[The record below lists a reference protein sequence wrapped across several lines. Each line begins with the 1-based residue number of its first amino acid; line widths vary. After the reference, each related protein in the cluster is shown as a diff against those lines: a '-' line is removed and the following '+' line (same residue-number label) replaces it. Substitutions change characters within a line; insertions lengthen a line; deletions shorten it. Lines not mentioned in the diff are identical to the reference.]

1 MVNCVNCTIYIAAC
15 ERIAFVDKCERVS
28 FTVAT
33 NLLRVCNTHDSN
45 IYYYGPSPIL
55 LTGDNKAISVGPN
68 NSSSPELQKYIKA
81 ANIAV
86 HPDNFYSFE
95 QVLFKNMLMTNENC
109 WSKMPPSEFDLL
121 VLPEKEDEDE
131 RSPKNAVKKQ

>member
-1 MVNCVNCTIYIAAC
+1 MRSLYVVNCVNCTIYIAAC

-28 FTVAT
+28 FTAAT

-68 NSSSPELQKYIKA
+68 NSSSPDLQKHIKA
-81 ANIAV
+81 ANIPNS
-86 HPDNFYSFE
+86 PDNLYNFE

-109 WSKMPPSEFDLL
+109 WTKMPPS
-121 VLPEKEDEDE
+121 
-131 RSPKNAVKKQ
+131 